1 MGRSPEQMRR
11 LPEQMRRSPEQEGSN
26 AGAEE
31 YAPRSSFDPG
41 NQRGPFTP
49 PPEDQFADRLPWRPT
64 PEDEIIDDFRFGSRN
79 IPERRSS
86 GRRAFTILG
95 QVTFVLLI
103 AAIGGYLVMMFL
115 ARWQG
120 TAMMDATAEVQPQAA
135 TPQPAAGQSFAPAN
149 PTVAVQAPRAP
160 ARVDDD
166 GGSASAVSNAP
177 ASHAIRGVTD
187 NAIRGVTDTEI
198 RLGMAAPFTGPAKE
212 MGRQLK
218 LGIESAFDEINDGG
232 RVGGRQLKLVTAD
245 DGYEPK
251 RTGDAMKQLYEKDQV
266 FCLIGNYG
274 SPTALISVP
283 YALEHRMLSFGGF
296 TGANSLR
303 QDPPDRYVFNYR
315 AGYAE
320 EADAVVHYLVKVR
333 GLRPEQ
339 IGVLAQKDAYGDAG
353 TEGVAKAM
361 RALRGG
367 DAGST
372 LHLTYNRNTVDVDEA
387 VAQLRAQKGQIKA
400 MVLVATYRP
409 ATKFIEKTRD
419 FYPGMIYASIS
430 GVGSTGLADEL
441 SLLGPRFAS
450 GVIVT
455 QVVPAVDGYSSTILA
470 YKSALAKYFPGE
482 APDYV
487 SLEGYLSARV
497 LIAGL
502 KRVGPQL
509 DTEKLVDTLENLHDF
524 DLGLGTLVNFGPA
537 EHQALHK
544 VWGTELDQ
552 TGHYHPIELQ

>member
-1 MGRSPEQMRR
+1 MSRMPEQ
-11 LPEQMRRSPEQEGSN
+11 RSSN
-26 AGAEE
+26 AGPRE

-41 NQRGPFTP
+41 SLRGPSAASP
-49 PPEDQFADRLPWRPT
+49 DDQPANRPSRRAPEREFGV
-64 PEDEIIDDFRFGSRN
+64 DFVRFGSHPV
-79 IPERRSS
+79 PERRQTS
-86 GRRAFTILG
+86 RRVLSIVG
-95 QVTFVLLI
+95 QVTLVLLI
-103 AAIGGYLVMMFL
+103 SAACGYLVVNFL
-115 ARWQG
+115 GRG
-120 TAMMDATAEVQPQAA
+120 PSTAMTDATAEVPQ
-135 TPQPAAGQSFAPAN
+135 QAPA
-149 PTVAVQAPRAP
+149 PARIATLQSAAPALAMQVPRAP
-160 ARVDDD
+160 ARPDEDV
-166 GGSASAVSNAP
+166 SSLRAVNIAP
-177 ASHAIRGVTD
+177 TEREIRGVS
-187 NAIRGVTDTEI
+187 DTEI
-198 RLGMAAPFTGPAKE
+198 RLGMVAPLTGPAKE
-212 MGRQLK
+212 FGRQLK
-218 LGIESAFDEINDGG
+218 LGIESAFDETNDGD
-232 RVGGRQLKLVTAD
+232 RVGGRLLKLVAED
-245 DGYEPK
+245 DGYEPA
-251 RTGDAMKQLYEKDQV
+251 RTAAAMKLLYEKDQV
-266 FCLIGNYG
+266 FGLIGNYG

-283 YALEHRMLSFGGF
+283 YALEHRMLSFGAF
-296 TGANSLR
+296 TGAKSLR

-320 EADAVVHYLVKVR
+320 EADAVVRYLVKVR

-419 FYPGMIYASIS
+419 LYPGMIYASIS

-441 SLLGPRFAS
+441 SLLGPRFAQ

-455 QVVPAVDGYSSTILA
+455 QVVPAVDGYASVILA
-470 YKSALAKYFPGE
+470 YKAALAKYFPGE

-502 KRVGPQL
+502 KRTGPQL

-524 DLGLGTLVNFGPA
+524 DLGLGTLVNFGPG

-552 TGHYHPIELQ
+552 AGHYHAIDLQ

>member
-1 MGRSPEQMRR
+1 MQLPRSPAR
-11 LPEQMRRSPEQEGSN
+11 LDEDVSSLRAVN
-26 AGAEE
+26 T
-31 YAPRSSFDPG
+31 AP
-41 NQRGPFTP
+41 T
-49 PPEDQFADRLPWRPT
+49 
-64 PEDEIIDDFRFGSRN
+64 
-79 IPERRSS
+79 
-86 GRRAFTILG
+86 
-95 QVTFVLLI
+95 
-103 AAIGGYLVMMFL
+103 
-115 ARWQG
+115 AR
-120 TAMMDATAEVQPQAA
+120 E
-135 TPQPAAGQSFAPAN
+135 
-149 PTVAVQAPRAP
+149 
-160 ARVDDD
+160 
-166 GGSASAVSNAP
+166 
-177 ASHAIRGVTD
+177 IRGVS
-187 NAIRGVTDTEI
+187 DTEI
-198 RLGMAAPFTGPAKE
+198 RLGMVAPFTGPAKE

-218 LGIESAFDEINDGG
+218 LGIESAFNESNDGG
-232 RVGGRQLKLVTAD
+232 RVGGRLLKLVTAD
-245 DGYEPK
+245 DGYEPA
-251 RTGDAMKQLYEKDQV
+251 RTAAAMKQLYEKDQV

-283 YALEHRMLSFGGF
+283 YALEHRMLSFGAF

-320 EADAVVHYLVKVR
+320 EADAVVRYLVKVR

-419 FYPGMIYASIS
+419 LYPGMIYASIS

-441 SLLGPRFAS
+441 SLLGPRFAQ
-450 GVIVT
+450 GTIVT
-455 QVVPAVDGYSSTILA
+455 QVVPAVDGYASVILA

-482 APDYV
+482 PPDYV

-497 LIAGL
+497 LITGL
-502 KRVGPQL
+502 KRTGPQL

-524 DLGLGTLVNFGPA
+524 DLGLGTLVNFGPG

-552 TGHYHPIELQ
+552 TGHYHPIDLQ